1 MLDSLREALAAKA
14 PFEPLY
20 HALKEE
26 HEILLSRQ
34 GMTLEELD
42 RMGEINAELVRGGED
57 GKIGYIEGIRR
68 DMAIV
73 KQVSPRLPSAVRD
86 SS

>member
-1 MLDSLREALAAKA
+1 MRDALAQKA

-42 RMGEINAELVRGGED
+42 RMGEMNAELIRGGED
-57 GKIGYIEGIRR
+57 GKIGYIEGVRR

-73 KQVSPRLPSAVRD
+73 KHVSLRLDSARTML
-86 SS
+86 SL